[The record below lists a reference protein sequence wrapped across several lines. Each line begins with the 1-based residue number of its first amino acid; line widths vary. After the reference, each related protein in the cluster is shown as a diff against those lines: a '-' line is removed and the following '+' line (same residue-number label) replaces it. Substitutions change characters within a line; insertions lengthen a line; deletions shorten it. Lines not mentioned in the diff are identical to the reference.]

1 MFDHILRPR
10 KDILL
15 AWLVGPFAR
24 VHPNTITVLAFLVG
38 LAAAGALVQQHYLW
52 GLGGWLLSRL
62 LDGLDGAVARAYGKQ
77 SDFGGYLDILLDF
90 AIYALIPLALVVGMP
105 TIQNY
110 FWLAILLSS
119 FYLNAAS
126 WMHLAAL
133 LEKHAAQSPPD
144 PSTDP
149 APLPKLTSVVMP
161 AGIIA
166 GAETI
171 SFYCL
176 FILFPQYLAA
186 LFAAMALLVLLTVV
200 QRLVWAARH
209 LA

>member
-1 MFDHILRPR
+1 MFDHILRPL
-10 KDILL
+10 KDVLL
-15 AWLVGPFAR
+15 TWLVRPFAR

-52 GLGGWLLSRL
+52 GLVGWLLSRL

-90 AIYALIPLALVVGMP
+90 AIYALIPLALVVGLP
-105 TIQNY
+105 TTQHY
-110 FWLAILLSS
+110 FWLAILLGS

-133 LEKHAAQSPPD
+133 LEKRAAQSPPD
-144 PSTDP
+144 PST
-149 APLPKLTSVVMP
+149 LPKLTSVVMP

-200 QRLVWAARH
+200 QRLIWAARH

>member
-1 MFDHILRPR
+1 MFDHILRPL
-10 KDILL
+10 KDALL
-15 AWLVGPFAR
+15 AWLVRPFER
-24 VHPNTITVLAFLVG
+24 VHPNLITVLAFLVG

-52 GLGGWLLSRL
+52 GLVGWLLSRL

-90 AIYALIPLALVVGMP
+90 AIYALIPLALVLSMP
-105 TIQNY
+105 TIQHY

-133 LEKHAAQSPPD
+133 LEKRAAQSG
-144 PSTDP
+144 STASTASTP
-149 APLPKLTSVVMP
+149 PKLTSVVMP

-166 GAETI
+166 GTETI

-176 FILFPQYLAA
+176 FILFPQYLVA
-186 LFAAMALLVLLTVV
+186 LFAAMAILVLLTVV
-200 QRLVWAARH
+200 QRLVWASRH
-209 LA
+209 LG